1 MKGQKRGSYWVVC
14 GKKVLLKTRDIGSAR
29 AFQNGLGWPDA
40 KVVAVRVVWN
50 SPLVE
55 SVPDAR
61 RWDGEIAGA
70 RDGREGAVMT
80 SRKRGRAR
88 L

>member
-1 MKGQKRGSYWVVC
+1 MKGQKRDSYWVVC

-55 SVPDAR
+55 SVPDSR
-61 RWDGEIAGA
+61 RWQKGKSLPPVMIGKA
-70 RDGREGAVMT
+70 R
-80 SRKRGRAR
+80 S
-88 L
+88 